1 MDNHISFLPGFMYSL
16 FILHGTPSTHQPPTS
31 HPPAIFQLWTRSLCC
46 ILLFCPLVKRTSIF
60 SCCFYSSYCW
70 VDGLGIGLQCC
81 HIDIVAYVFSPAVFV
96 VGFPSLFH
104 CSRDRISFDFQ
115 FSTQLLKENS
125 GECRKKSRGAEAEA
139 DAKAE
144 YQVHFGSSEGYL

>member
-31 HPPAIFQLWTRSLCC
+31 HPPSIFQLWTRSLCC

-70 VDGLGIGLQCC
+70 VGWMDLGLDCSAAILTLLLM
-81 HIDIVAYVFSPAVFV
+81 FFPPAVFV

-125 GECRKKSRGAEAEA
+125 GECRKKKQRSRSRSRR
-139 DAKAE
+139 KSR
-144 YQVHFGSSEGYL
+144 VSSSFRF

>member
-1 MDNHISFLPGFMYSL
+1 MDLGLDCSAA
-16 FILHGTPSTHQPPTS
+16 ILT
-31 HPPAIFQLWTRSLCC
+31 
-46 ILLFCPLVKRTSIF
+46 LLLMFFP
-60 SCCFYSSYCW
+60 
-70 VDGLGIGLQCC
+70 
-81 HIDIVAYVFSPAVFV
+81 PAVFV